1 MFLLSGCAPKMV
13 VKNYNENN
21 SHSATKFYESFA
33 LIEEAFLEEPLN
45 KQLIAEIEIKDKGLS
60 INCDY
65 ETVKRLAEE
74 KARQMGGNCL
84 VITDHIEPNM
94 KSTCHRIKC
103 QVLRIDNPEKY
114 EKQISWH
121 PNRPLK
127 ISNFRGDI
135 NKRPFQAAT
144 YSLIRYFASVNPI
157 NGKAKIRVES
167 LFDCDLSYF
176 KNSDRDSFILAH
188 EQLHFDITEI
198 HARKFKKKILKETKN
213 YNEFSAKHESM
224 FLEIQKELSIK
235 QDEYDS
241 EVYADWTLQPKWNKW
256 VIEELN
262 KLEAFSEKEIVLE

>member
-1 MFLLSGCAPKMV
+1 MFLLYSCAPKMV

-157 NGKAKIRVES
+157 N
-167 LFDCDLSYF
+167 
-176 KNSDRDSFILAH
+176 RDSFILAH

-241 EVYADWTLQPKWNKW
+241 EVYADWALQPKWNKW

-262 KLEAFSEKEIVLE
+262 KLEAFSEKEIILE